1 MIEPPTAL
9 EPNESN
15 ETNILDLA
23 FYHGLSIRTD
33 CGGKGLCGK
42 CKVIVIPPENLSPV
56 TELERKVLSSTD
68 LAQGVRLACQ
78 AIAKGKV
85 SVSVPV
91 DSSDTPEANA
101 KTDLEGNFPV
111 DPMVRRLFIDP
122 RPNLNTEHRDFVS
135 ILRKVDPS
143 LNNDEFWDPVIL
155 RDLSAHWTEKGSIT
169 LVKHRKRGV
178 TGVLPGSSQSM
189 SLGFAVDIGTTT
201 VAAYLCDMVTGNV
214 LGASSCAN
222 PQRRYGE
229 DVISRIAF
237 SGKNE
242 DGTRTLKDL
251 IIEGINTL
259 FGECL
264 SNCGAKSCDVDEVA
278 LVGNTTMQHLFCGV
292 NPRSLGGAPYL
303 PVSREAADWRASDLG
318 LNLNPCV
325 NVHTFPVISGF
336 LGGDTVGAILWDETN
351 RRDETTLLVDIGT
364 NGELVLAKGAEL
376 WATSC
381 ATGPAFEGAHISSG
395 MRAVD
400 GAINRIR
407 IDSTD
412 FNVSYDVIRHEAI
425 SFPRGLCGSGVI
437 DAVAEMRKVG
447 LIRQNGRL
455 NEAIPGVICDS
466 KGIGRRFTL
475 VTSDET
481 GTGSSIDLTLDD
493 IREVQLAKTALNLGI
508 KYLMASADVKQVDRL
523 VLTGAFG
530 ARFDWKNAAAI
541 GMLPVSCVSGAVE
554 IVANAAGLGAV
565 LALLD
570 SKSRKR
576 AAALAQE
583 VRVLELS
590 EHPDFH
596 TEFPFGVDF
605 PPVAREL

>member
-1 MIEPPTAL
+1 MLQPPIPL
-9 EPNESN
+9 EPEESK
-15 ETNILDLA
+15 ETNIFDLA
-23 FYHGLSIRTD
+23 FSQGLIIRSD
-33 CGGKGLCGK
+33 CGGKGSCGK
-42 CKVIVIPPENLSPV
+42 CKVEVNPSANLSPV
-56 TELERKVLSSTD
+56 TESELEILSSVD
-68 LAQGVRLACQ
+68 LARGFRLACQ
-78 AIAKGKV
+78 AIALGKV
-85 SVSVPV
+85 SVSVPE
-91 DSSDTPEANA
+91 DSIEVPSSTV
-101 KTDLEGNFPV
+101 KTDLKGSFPV
-111 DPMVRRLFIDP
+111 DPMVRRLFIDL
-122 RPNLNTEHRDFVS
+122 RPNSNTEHRDFVS
-135 ILRKVDPS
+135 ILRKMDPS
-143 LNNDEFWDPVIL
+143 LNNNEFWDPVIL
-155 RDLSAHWTEKGSIT
+155 RDLSAHWTEKGGIT
-169 LVKHRKRGV
+169 LVRHRKKGV
-178 TGVLPGSSQSM
+178 TAVLPGSKSM
-189 SLGFAVDIGTTT
+189 SLGFAVDVGTTT

-237 SGKNE
+237 ACKNE
-242 DGTRTLKDL
+242 NGTRTLKDL
-251 IIEGINTL
+251 IIEGINAL
-259 FGECL
+259 FEECL
-264 SNCGAKSCDVDEVA
+264 SICGAKSCDVDEVA
-278 LVGNTTMQHLFCGV
+278 LVGNTTMQHLFCGF

-303 PVSREAADWRASDLG
+303 PVSREAYDWRASDLG
-318 LNLNPCV
+318 LNLSPCV
-325 NVHTFPVISGF
+325 NVHIFPVISGF

-400 GAINRIR
+400 GAITRIR
-407 IDSTD
+407 IDPADLNLT
-412 FNVSYDVIRHEAI
+412 YDVIKHEAI

-455 NEAIPGVICDS
+455 DEAIPGVICDS
-466 KGIGRRFTL
+466 KGIGRRYTL
-475 VTSDET
+475 VASDET
-481 GTGSSIDLTLDD
+481 GIGSPIELTLGD

-508 KYLMASADVKQVDRL
+508 KFLMASADVNQVDRL

-530 ARFDWKNAAAI
+530 ARFDWKNAVAM
-541 GMLPVSCVSGAVE
+541 GMLPVSCVSGIVE
-554 IVANAAGLGAV
+554 TIANAAGLGAV

-570 SKSRKR
+570 STCRER

-590 EHPDFH
+590 EHPDFN
-596 TEFPFGVDF
+596 TEFPFALDF
-605 PPVAREL
+605 PPVTREL